1 MWYICG
7 LLAFSLFLNSTS
19 AVFIYKIP
27 WEKIDIS
34 VFSWQKA
41 LGSESQHGVVVMSP
55 KAQQMLNKKLKRIP
69 KILDLNS
76 FDFLINT
83 PSLLVISDLELCL
96 DLYISRGGLKGN
108 KKICLQN
115 KEILDNWEKNSKYI
129 EYFVKNENCRALTPC
144 YFVFKKKYK
153 TLELFDF
160 LFKNKIAFDIENYRK
175 AKSGIRIWTGPT
187 IKSTFSWLISLLVNS
202 AALGGL
208 ASLSTFIRSIA
219 RPPSLPPACAN
230 ANSRE
235 LVMDFPSHV

>member
-187 IKSTFSWLISLLVNS
+187 IKKKDLITLTNWLDWSFDKFLKS
-202 AALGGL
+202 Q
-208 ASLSTFIRSIA
+208 
-219 RPPSLPPACAN
+219 
-230 ANSRE
+230 
-235 LVMDFPSHV
+235 